1 MIHDPDTHQEYH
13 KQILDQKKMNFFIR
27 TLTTL
32 RVSEDTRSY
41 PDFSDFAVS

>member
-1 MIHDPDTHQEYH
+1 MKHDPDTHQEYY

-32 RVSEDTRSY
+32 RLSEDVRSY
-41 PDFSDFAVS
+41 PDFNDFAVS